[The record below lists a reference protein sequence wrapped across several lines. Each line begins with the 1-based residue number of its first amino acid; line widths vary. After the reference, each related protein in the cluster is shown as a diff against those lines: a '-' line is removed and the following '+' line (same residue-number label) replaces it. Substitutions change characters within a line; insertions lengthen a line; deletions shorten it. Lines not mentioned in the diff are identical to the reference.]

1 MRTPYGAHARALPS
15 DRQCNDDPCRRTE
28 MAFGGVSY
36 VRATKTS
43 RERAGAHNRPSKQRS
58 SGYAPTGQQ
67 LRLLRVSWTS
77 WWLRNDSQNAVPHAQ
92 NILHQSWIWH
102 RCHVAQFHDA
112 LRARVVIGMGADTRD
127 KPPPRGNIGAC
138 IRIPREHGRCSPCR
152 QEAGRSYV
160 QSSPAGA
167 GFGRRPSCPR
177 RSSCCR

>member
-15 DRQCNDDPCRRTE
+15 DRQCYDDPCRRTE

-92 NILHQSWIWH
+92 NILRQSWIWH
-102 RCHVAQFHDA
+102 RYVAQFHDLA
-112 LRARVVIGMGADTRD
+112 NEKEADKVVEMPLND
-127 KPPPRGNIGAC
+127 NIKKTTAVY
-138 IRIPREHGRCSPCR
+138 REMLYHVITKMKKKNKEHRER
-152 QEAGRSYV
+152 EKQHEE
-160 QSSPAGA
+160 QSG
-167 GFGRRPSCPR
+167 GL
-177 RSSCCR
+177 